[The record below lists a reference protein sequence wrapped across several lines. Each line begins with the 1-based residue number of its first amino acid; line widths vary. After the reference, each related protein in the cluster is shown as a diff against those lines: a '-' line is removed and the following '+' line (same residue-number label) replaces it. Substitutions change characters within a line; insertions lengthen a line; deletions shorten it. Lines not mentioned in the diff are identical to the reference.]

1 MGWKLGISLK
11 PQEEREWSGKFR
23 WEATAKINTKSAC
36 ELQLHISAFGPIYPL
51 ALAHFPYPLFHTY
64 AWALLC
70 TQFVQIGFGLAVEC
84 LASEKKWPPSAFPAL
99 LPGIPSIR
107 PHTHTYHTHTEIRAR
122 MLIQS
127 QTINLRAGRILKR
140 LIQYGRRFTIQTLAN
155 ARSESVRSP
164 RVRISVRPAVYP
176 SVFV

>member
-1 MGWKLGISLK
+1 MRGD
-11 PQEEREWSGKFR
+11 GKDKHKVCLRASTPYIPIWPDLPSRSRTLSIPSF
-23 WEATAKINTKSAC
+23 S
-36 ELQLHISAFGPIYPL
+36 HICMSAFVHTICSNWVRPCCRMFSQRKEMAAICISGSASRNPL
-51 ALAHFPYPLFHTY
+51 N
-64 AWALLC
+64 
-70 TQFVQIGFGLAVEC
+70 
-84 LASEKKWPPSAFPAL
+84 PAT
-99 LPGIPSIR
+99 
-107 PHTHTYHTHTEIRAR
+107 HTHIPHTHTEIRAR

>member
-1 MGWKLGISLK
+1 MFSQRKEMAAICISGSASRNPLN
-11 PQEEREWSGKFR
+11 P
-23 WEATAKINTKSAC
+23 AT
-36 ELQLHISAFGPIYPL
+36 
-51 ALAHFPYPLFHTY
+51 
-64 AWALLC
+64 
-70 TQFVQIGFGLAVEC
+70 
-84 LASEKKWPPSAFPAL
+84 
-99 LPGIPSIR
+99 
-107 PHTHTYHTHTEIRAR
+107 HTHTTHTHTEIRAR

-164 RVRISVRPAVYP
+164 CVRISVRPAVYP

>member
-1 MGWKLGISLK
+1 MRGD
-11 PQEEREWSGKFR
+11 GKDKHKVCLRASTPYIPILSDLPSRSRTLSIPTF
-23 WEATAKINTKSAC
+23 S
-36 ELQLHISAFGPIYPL
+36 HICMSAFVHTICSNWVRPCCRMFSQRKEMAAICISGSASRNPL
-51 ALAHFPYPLFHTY
+51 N
-64 AWALLC
+64 
-70 TQFVQIGFGLAVEC
+70 
-84 LASEKKWPPSAFPAL
+84 PAT
-99 LPGIPSIR
+99 
-107 PHTHTYHTHTEIRAR
+107 HTHTTHTHTEIRAR